1 MVPRQRRTSG
11 RHFGVPT
18 PLNPITGERATQA
31 LKTPIPE
38 LSIMRVTLIGDNYIR
53 CDGWDQIRTTWTPG
67 LLVAKPPLLRLD
79 PEADIR
85 YPTAT
90 ATVANISAGSR
101 DVLLEA
107 NTGGDDIQQRE
118 FIDPPYFL
126 GELLLAFKVEGY
138 LGQSAPVPIV
148 SSGNWATSSEIGG
161 DVPVD
166 TMSVG
171 GVTVLWQDMNVGAK
185 RWRAADLIR
194 FEMVAALTVGG
205 SAEVLATVWD
215 GALWSGVGPTV
226 TFTVHDFQERFSKM
240 ATISGDVGALGYAQ
254 YRPDKDAFE
263 IVSMQTPADF
273 WGTLDG
279 PLETTEASGAV
290 TVYSPG
296 AVNAVFRGYDYFG
309 INQRGTIT
317 CFNPVANQNSYWWAG
332 AANDYCFCKWDVE
345 HSKYW
350 IQQMEPMAGK
360 HAETVVVASG
370 APDTTKTITLPKWI
384 TFA

>member
-1 MVPRQRRTSG
+1 MVSRQRRTSG
-11 RHFGVPT
+11 KHFGVPT
-18 PLNPITGERATQA
+18 PLNPITGERESQA
-31 LKTPIPE
+31 VKVPVPE
-38 LSIMRVTLIGDNYIR
+38 LSVMRVTSIGDNHLV

-67 LLVAKPPLLRLD
+67 LLVAKPVLLRLD

-90 ATVANISAGSR
+90 ATIANISSGSR
-101 DVLLEA
+101 DVLLEGS
-107 NTGGDDIQQRE
+107 GGDDLQQRE
-118 FIDPPYFL
+118 FIDPPYFI
-126 GELLLAFKVEGY
+126 GELLLAIKIEGY

-148 SSGNWATSSEIGG
+148 SGGNWATSSEIGG
-161 DVPVD
+161 EVPVA

-171 GVTVLWQDMNVGAK
+171 GVTVLWEDINRGAK

-194 FEMVAALTVGG
+194 FEMVASLTVGG

-215 GALWSGVGPTV
+215 GALWSGVGGTV
-226 TFTVHDFQERFSKM
+226 KFTVYDFQQRFSKM

-279 PLETTEASGAV
+279 PLETTEVSGAV

-309 INQRGTIT
+309 INQGGTIT
-317 CFNPVANQNSYWWAG
+317 CYNPVANQNSYWWAG
-332 AANDYCFCKWDVE
+332 SADDYCFCKWDVKR
-345 HSKYW
+345 SRYW

-360 HAETVVVASG
+360 HGHTVVTDIGPPQVTA
-370 APDTTKTITLPKWI
+370 TITLPKWI